1 MLITGGIIETGL
13 ELINCYM
20 PVYAKSLGLGASQ
33 IGMVM
38 GCYAAGRSRT
48 SFFIEVVMAKVVSLY
63 RYPVKGFT
71 PERREQ
77 LRVWPGGRVA
87 GDRVLNF
94 RFADAPVADSAWCRK
109 YHGVVLANT
118 PGLALL
124 DVVFDEASKRL
135 RISHQGMALVDDDLS
150 EAGRQR
156 LVDAITG
163 YVLSLDENPLKG
175 QPMRL
180 PLKLVG
186 DGATPRYQDN
196 EGGQVT
202 LHSSA
207 SIASAG
213 VALGDAELDE
223 ARFRHNIVIEG
234 VAAWDELTWV
244 GRKLRVGAVTFE
256 TVVPKVRCLAT
267 HANPRTGERDLK
279 VMQTLVQAFKQREPT
294 LGIGMLSREGGD
306 IAKGDEVTVLD

>member
-1 MLITGGIIETGL
+1 
-13 ELINCYM
+13 
-20 PVYAKSLGLGASQ
+20 
-33 IGMVM
+33 
-38 GCYAAGRSRT
+38 
-48 SFFIEVVMAKVVSLY
+48 MAKVVALY

-71 PERREQ
+71 PERCEQ
-77 LRVWPGGRVA
+77 LRVLPGGRVA

-94 RFADAPVADSAWCRK
+94 RFADAPVADTAWCRK

-124 DVVFDEASKRL
+124 DVVFDETSKRL
-135 RISHQGMALVDDDLS
+135 RISHQGLTFANDDLS

-163 YVLSLDENPLKG
+163 YVLSLAENPLKS
-175 QPMRL
+175 QPTRL

-186 DGATPRYQDN
+186 DGEMPRYQDN

-202 LHSSA
+202 LHSRA

-213 VALGDAELDE
+213 AALGDTALDE
-223 ARFRHNIVIEG
+223 ARFRHNIVIDG
-234 VAAWDELTWV
+234 VAAWDELAWA
-244 GRKLRVGAVTFE
+244 GRKVRVGKVTFE

-279 VMQTLVQAFKQREPT
+279 VMQTLVQAFQQKEPT
-294 LGIGMLSREGGD
+294 LGIGMLSVDGGD
-306 IAKGDEVTVLD
+306 IAIGDEVTVLN

>member
-1 MLITGGIIETGL
+1 
-13 ELINCYM
+13 M
-20 PVYAKSLGLGASQ
+20 P
-33 IGMVM
+33 
-38 GCYAAGRSRT
+38 
-48 SFFIEVVMAKVVSLY
+48 KVTALY

-71 PERREQ
+71 PQAVEKITV
-77 LRVWPGGRVA
+77 LPGGRVA

-94 RFADAPVADSAWCRK
+94 RFADAPVADSEWCKK
-109 YHGVVLANT
+109 YNGVVLANT

-124 DVVFDEASKRL
+124 SVRFDEASQRL
-135 RISHQGMALVDDDLS
+135 KIMYKNQMLVEGSLD

-196 EGGQVT
+196 ERGQVT
-202 LHSSA
+202 LHSRA
-207 SIASAG
+207 SVASAG
-213 VALGDAELDE
+213 AAMNDADLDE
-223 ARFRHNIVIEG
+223 LRFRHNIVIDG
-234 VAAWDELTWV
+234 VAAWDEQSWV
-244 GRKLRVGAVTFE
+244 GRKLRVGGVEFE

-267 HANPRTGERDLK
+267 HANPTTGERDLQ
-279 VMQTLVQAFKQREPT
+279 VMQTLVKAFAQKEPT
-294 LGIGMLSREGGD
+294 FGVGMLSSVGGE
-306 IAKGDEVTVLD
+306 ILLGDDVTVLD